1 MRNDKQV
8 GIIAPSDDN
17 LLGVTSST
25 PTDMLT
31 SVYSRTKTSDG
42 YDLLSLCTAVTPPA
56 PKKKI
61 EGLFKGRGGYTQATI
76 FSVQH
81 QSIQLTVSDKES
93 VYNKKKIKKEKQ
105 EKQKDG
111 RNLNLRYHD
120 FIIYFLKARRGTTV

>member
-17 LLGVTSST
+17 LLGVISST

-31 SVYSRTKTSDG
+31 SVYSRTETSDG
-42 YDLLSLCTAVTPPA
+42 YDLLSLCTAVTPP
-56 PKKKI
+56 PQKKKI

-93 VYNKKKIKKEKQ
+93 VYNKKKKLKKKN
-105 EKQKDG
+105 K
-111 RNLNLRYHD
+111 RNKRMGE
-120 FIIYFLKARRGTTV
+120 I